1 MISKKKIQWTILTVV
16 IISIVFISYKYFFR
30 ETIKNEAESKVAT
43 ELTMNEAIEIGRV
56 KVKEWSKEANLLKI
70 ISQDET
76 MGGDTWRDWKKIYL
90 EPLFF
95 RS

>member
-1 MISKKKIQWTILTVV
+1 M
-16 IISIVFISYKYFFR
+16 IVFISYKYFFR

-76 MGGDTWRDWKKIYL
+76 MGGTRGETGKRYIWNLYFSDPKKW
-90 EPLFF
+90 
-95 RS
+95 